1 MSEEIV
7 SELMRAHIYRL
18 ASTGQRVDGRGLD
31 QPRKVSVDR
40 AFVKTA
46 EGSARV
52 KLGNTD
58 VLVGIKMS
66 VGEPYPD
73 TPNTGVL
80 STSVELIPMASP
92 TFEAGPP
99 RPDAIELARVVDRGI
114 RESKMVNMEKLC
126 ITPKEK
132 VWILF
137 IDIHQCPSHAK
148 GRQRRPFRPPL
159 RRANP
164 PPSPRNRGGPER
176 AAHVSAVRRNLGPSE
191 IDGRL
196 GVPPMRLCLRRRGVS
211 ADRDDLVQA
220 RGHGDGGEA
229 RTEGGGGVRCTSA
242 RSAWNRSGRTSTRS
256 GSSAS
261 AAARRCST
269 KSVRT

>member
-7 SELMRAHIYRL
+7 SELMRAHVYRL
-18 ASTGQRVDGRGLD
+18 AETGQRVDGRGFD
-31 QPRKVSVDR
+31 DPRKVTIERS
-40 AFVKTA
+40 FVKTA

-58 VLVGIKMS
+58 VLVGVKLS

-132 VWILF
+132 VWVMF
-137 IDIHQCPSHAK
+137 IDIHVLDYDGNLFDACSYGATAAIASVVVPAK
-148 GRQRRPFRPPL
+148 AAGLGEDFPLPIDHWPVSVTTAKIKDILLVDPGLDEERMADARLTVTTDENGDIRAMQKGLSGTFSYDELKRIIETAQRVAREIRPL
-159 RRANP
+159 
-164 PPSPRNRGGPER
+164 
-176 AAHVSAVRRNLGPSE
+176 L
-191 IDGRL
+191 
-196 GVPPMRLCLRRRGVS
+196 
-211 ADRDDLVQA
+211 Q
-220 RGHGDGGEA
+220 
-229 RTEGGGGVRCTSA
+229 
-242 RSAWNRSGRTSTRS
+242 
-256 GSSAS
+256 GS
-261 AAARRCST
+261 
-269 KSVRT
+269 

>member
-7 SELMRAHIYRL
+7 SELMSDHGYSL
-18 ASTGQRVDGRGLD
+18 PSSGQRDDGRSLD
-31 QPRKVSVDR
+31 QPRPVKVDR
-40 AFVKTA
+40 SFVKTA

-52 KLGNTD
+52 KLGDTD
-58 VLVGIKMS
+58 VLIGIKMT

-137 IDIHQCPSHAK
+137 IDIHVLDFDGNLSTRAPTARSRPCP
-148 GRQRRPFRPPL
+148 RR
-159 RRANP
+159 
-164 PPSPRNRGGPER
+164 S
-176 AAHVSAVRRNLGPSE
+176 
-191 IDGRL
+191 
-196 GVPPMRLCLRRRGVS
+196 LRRRPK
-211 ADRDDLVQA
+211 
-220 RGHGDGGEA
+220 
-229 RTEGGGGVRCTSA
+229 
-242 RSAWNRSGRTSTRS
+242 
-256 GSSAS
+256 AS
-261 AAARRCST
+261 ATTSRSRSST
-269 KSVRT
+269 GPSA

>member
-7 SELMRAHIYRL
+7 SELMRAHVYRL
-18 ASTGQRVDGRGLD
+18 ASRGQRLDGRALD
-31 QPRKVSVDR
+31 EPRKVSLER
-40 AFVKTA
+40 KFVKTA

-99 RPDAIELARVVDRGI
+99 RPEAIELARVVDRGI

-132 VWILF
+132 GWILF
-137 IDIHQCPSHAK
+137 IDIHVLDYDGNLFDARPYAAVAALAAAVAPAK
-148 GRQRRPFRPPL
+148 
-159 RRANP
+159 NP
-164 PPSPRNRGGPER
+164 
-176 AAHVSAVRRNLGPSE
+176 
-191 IDGRL
+191 
-196 GVPPMRLCLRRRGVS
+196 GV
-211 ADRDDLVQA
+211 RDDV
-220 RGHGDGGEA
+220 
-229 RTEGGGGVRCTSA
+229 
-242 RSAWNRSGRTSTRS
+242 
-256 GSSAS
+256 
-261 AAARRCST
+261 
-269 KSVRT
+269 

>member
-1 MSEEIV
+1 
-7 SELMRAHIYRL
+7 
-18 ASTGQRVDGRGLD
+18 GQRVDGRRLD
-31 QPRKVSVDR
+31 EPRKVSVAR
-40 AFVKTA
+40 TFVKTA

-58 VLVGIKMS
+58 VLIGIKMT

-132 VWILF
+132 VWIMF
-137 IDIHQCPSHAK
+137 IDIHVLDYDGNLFDACSYGAVAALASTVVPAKNLGLGEDFALPIEHWPVSVTTAKIKHHLVVDPHRDEEGLKHRHVCP
-148 GRQRRPFRPPL
+148 RC
-159 RRANP
+159 
-164 PPSPRNRGGPER
+164 
-176 AAHVSAVRRNLGPSE
+176 AAVAVRRSST
-191 IDGRL
+191 
-196 GVPPMRLCLRRRGVS
+196 GVWTCRRCGYVFAGGAYRPIVTTS
-211 ADRDDLVQA
+211 FKREVQETADKPEA
-220 RGHGDGGEA
+220 KAGEA
-229 RTEGGGGVRCTSA
+229 
-242 RSAWNRSGRTSTRS
+242 
-256 GSSAS
+256 
-261 AAARRCST
+261 
-269 KSVRT
+269 

>member
-7 SELMRAHIYRL
+7 SELMRAHVYRL
-18 ASTGQRVDGRGLD
+18 ASTGQRLDGRGLD
-31 QPRKVSVDR
+31 EPRKVSIER

-99 RPDAIELARVVDRGI
+99 RPEAIELARVVDRGI

-132 VWILF
+132 VWVLF
-137 IDIHQCPSHAK
+137 IDIHVLDYDGNLFDACSYGAVAALSSTIAPAK
-148 GRQRRPFRPPL
+148 GAGLGEDFPLLVEHWPVSVTTAKIKDRLLVDPSLDEERMADARLTVTTDENGDIRAMQKGLSGTFTYDEVKRIIETAQRVGRHIRPL
-159 RRANP
+159 
-164 PPSPRNRGGPER
+164 
-176 AAHVSAVRRNLGPSE
+176 L
-191 IDGRL
+191 
-196 GVPPMRLCLRRRGVS
+196 
-211 ADRDDLVQA
+211 Q
-220 RGHGDGGEA
+220 
-229 RTEGGGGVRCTSA
+229 
-242 RSAWNRSGRTSTRS
+242 
-256 GSSAS
+256 SS
-261 AAARRCST
+261 
-269 KSVRT
+269 

>member
-7 SELMRAHIYRL
+7 SELMRAHVYRL
-18 ASTGQRVDGRGLD
+18 ASSGQRVDGRGLD
-31 QPRKVSVDR
+31 DPRKVVIERS
-40 AFVKTA
+40 FVKTA

-58 VLVGIKMS
+58 ILVGIKMS

-132 VWILF
+132 VWIMF
-137 IDIHQCPSHAK
+137 IDIHVLDYDGNLFDACSYGATAAIASTVVPAK
-148 GRQRRPFRPPL
+148 AAGLGDDFPL
-159 RRANP
+159 PIDHWPVSVTTAKIKDLLLVDPGLNEERMADARLTVTTDESGDIRAMQK
-164 PPSPRNRGGPER
+164 G
-176 AAHVSAVRRNLGPSE
+176 L
-191 IDGRL
+191 
-196 GVPPMRLCLRRRGVS
+196 
-211 ADRDDLVQA
+211 
-220 RGHGDGGEA
+220 
-229 RTEGGGGVRCTSA
+229 
-242 RSAWNRSGRTSTRS
+242 S
-256 GSSAS
+256 GSFTYDEVKRIIETAQRVGREIRPLLQAS
-261 AAARRCST
+261 
-269 KSVRT
+269 

>member
-1 MSEEIV
+1 MSEEVV
-7 SELMRAHIYRL
+7 SELMRAHVYRL
-18 ASTGQRVDGRGLD
+18 ASSGQRVDGRALD
-31 QPRKVSVDR
+31 EPRKVTLVRS
-40 AFVKTA
+40 FVTTA

-114 RESKMVNMEKLC
+114 RESKMVNTEKLC

-132 VWILF
+132 VWIMF
-137 IDIHQCPSHAK
+137 IDIHVLDFDGNLFDACSYGAATALATTIVPAKAQGLGADFPLPIEHWPVSVTTVKIKDVLLVDPSLDEERMADARLTVTTDENGDIRAMQK
-148 GRQRRPFRPPL
+148 GL
-159 RRANP
+159 
-164 PPSPRNRGGPER
+164 
-176 AAHVSAVRRNLGPSE
+176 
-191 IDGRL
+191 
-196 GVPPMRLCLRRRGVS
+196 
-211 ADRDDLVQA
+211 
-220 RGHGDGGEA
+220 
-229 RTEGGGGVRCTSA
+229 
-242 RSAWNRSGRTSTRS
+242 S
-256 GSSAS
+256 GSFSYDEVKRIIETS
-261 AAARRCST
+261 QRVGRGIRPLLRS
-269 KSVRT
+269 S